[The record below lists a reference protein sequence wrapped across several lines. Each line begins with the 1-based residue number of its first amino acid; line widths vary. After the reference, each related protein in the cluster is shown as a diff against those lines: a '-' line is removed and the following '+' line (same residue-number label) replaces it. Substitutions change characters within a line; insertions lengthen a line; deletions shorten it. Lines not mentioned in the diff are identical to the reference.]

1 MPLFYHIII
10 SGILGCENMDKLI
23 PEYHLPFSKNCEL
36 ADGTTATV
44 YDANGEAG
52 KKYIYSQKTHS
63 WSKL

>member
-1 MPLFYHIII
+1 
-10 SGILGCENMDKLI
+10 MDKLI

-52 KKYIYSQKTHS
+52 KNIFIVRKHTHGAS
-63 WSKL
+63 YERFEMSIWNKVH